1 MYRSLFFAVV
11 SVMLT
16 TLHLYWKNGYLMWA
30 AVFIALLSF
39 GLALLELD
47 ENFVESKARKRKW
60 HHFVPL
66 VSIGIAGYE
75 IYILYLSGK
84 GGWYA

>member
-30 AVFIALLSF
+30 AVFIAMSSF
-39 GLALLELD
+39 GFALLELD
-47 ENFVESKARKRKW
+47 ENFVGDKARKRKW

-75 IYILYLSGK
+75 AFILYLAEKAGI
-84 GGWYA
+84 G